1 MRVYDTLKIRNDVT
15 ALICD
20 RYKDEEITSTIK
32 SNLGIHTNIQSEVV
46 RDCFCVAKT
55 RILYVI
61 GEDVSGITE
70 VEFV

>member
-1 MRVYDTLKIRNDVT
+1 MRVYDTIKVREDVT

-20 RYKDEEITSTIK
+20 RYKDEDVTATLK
-32 SNLGIHTNIQSEVV
+32 SNIGIHTSIQTEVV
-46 RDCFCVAKT
+46 RDCFSVAKT

-70 VEFV
+70 AEFV